1 MRKKLSQKHINTFL
15 SLVIISGFLFS
26 SSLVMATS
34 DVVDVPFF
42 AGDSGS
48 VDTATGDLVIFNAS
62 RGFFPLPLSANGIPN
77 DILPTDNP
85 IIALPD
91 TIILSDTSNEAR
103 GLVIYR
109 VLDGALFVNTF
120 VGEGNESAHS
130 ASYFGAG
137 DFVIVMIAKP
147 DQCASLTLSE
157 CRAQQDFIAEQSFS
171 IKFP

>member
-1 MRKKLSQKHINTFL
+1 M
-15 SLVIISGFLFS
+15 G
-26 SSLVMATS
+26 AS
-34 DVVDVPFF
+34 DAVYIPFF

-48 VDTATGDLVIFNAS
+48 VDTSEGKLAIYDAL
-62 RGFFPLPLSANGIPN
+62 RGIFPLPLSANGIPDN
-77 DILPTDNP
+77 LPATDNP
-85 IIALPD
+85 TIGLAD

-109 VLDGALFVNTF
+109 VLDGTLFVNTF

-130 ASYFGAG
+130 ASYFGPG
-137 DFVIVMIAKP
+137 DFVIVMTAKP